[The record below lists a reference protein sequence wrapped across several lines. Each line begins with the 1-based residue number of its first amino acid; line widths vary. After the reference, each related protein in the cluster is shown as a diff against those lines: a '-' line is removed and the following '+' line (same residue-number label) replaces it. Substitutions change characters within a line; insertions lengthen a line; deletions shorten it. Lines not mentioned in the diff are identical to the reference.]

1 MPQAARVL
9 DATLHPGF
17 ITPPGIPTVLIM
29 GSAAAVAGPIAMG
42 GTLHTCTLPAPS
54 GNPAH
59 PPTPFIKGS
68 LTVLIGGLPAL
79 RVGDMSSCG
88 SRILTGA
95 PTVLIGG

>member
-42 GTLHTCTLPAPS
+42 GTLHT
-54 GNPAH
+54 
-59 PPTPFIKGS
+59 
-68 LTVLIGGLPAL
+68 
-79 RVGDMSSCG
+79 
-88 SRILTGA
+88 
-95 PTVLIGG
+95 

>member
-9 DATLHPGF
+9 DSTAHPGI
-17 ITPPGIPTVLIM
+17 ITPPGVPTVLIQ
-29 GSAAAVAGPIAMG
+29 GSAAAAV
-42 GTLHTCTLPAPS
+42 GTIHTCLLPAPS

-59 PPTPFIKGS
+59 PPAPFAKGS
-68 LTVLIGGLPAL
+68 LTVLIGGTPAL

-88 SRILTGA
+88 SPIVTGA